1 MGLEARVERLESHFD
16 SLDSAIRSLI
26 TITGETHQVVLEN
39 QRENRLRFQQIDNRF
54 DQQERRMDK
63 LESSIDKLES
73 SINVLADA
81 TLAGFKR
88 SDEQH
93 EEARER
99 FDQLELLIR
108 QSFPKN

>member
-1 MGLEARVERLESHFD
+1 MGLEARVDRLESHFD
-16 SLDSAIRSLI
+16 ALDGSVRSLI
-26 TITGETHQVVLEN
+26 SITGDTHQEILATRQEMREY
-39 QRENRLRFQQIDNRF
+39 QRENRIRF

-63 LESSIDKLES
+63 LESSINALT
-73 SINVLADA
+73 DA

-93 EEARER
+93 EETRER